1 MKEFGYP
8 KAVRL
13 YQNNHIQRLFEQGAH
28 LSQYPFR
35 ALFLRVNDLPGPP
48 IRILIS
54 VSKRYVRKAVKRNR
68 LKRQI
73 REIIRLH
80 QRILQ
85 DGAKERKDTLLV
97 AVLFAGKEMP
107 DYTLMEQKIIQI
119 LTRLSQLDEKTT

>member
-1 MKEFGYP
+1 
-8 KAVRL
+8 
-13 YQNNHIQRLFEQGAH
+13 
-28 LSQYPFR
+28 
-35 ALFLRVNDLPGPP
+35 LFLSVNDLPGPP

-85 DGAKERKDTLLV
+85 DGVKDRKDTLLV

-107 DYTLMEQKIIQI
+107 DYTLMERKIIQI

>member
-13 YQNNHIQRLFEQGAH
+13 HQNNHIHRLFEQGAH

-35 ALFLRVNDLPGPP
+35 ALSLRVDDLAGPP
-48 IRILIS
+48 LRILIS

-68 LKRQI
+68 MKRQI

-80 QRILQ
+80 QHILR
-85 DGAKERKDTLLV
+85 DGLKDRKDTLLV
-97 AVLFAGKEMP
+97 AILFAGKEMP
-107 DYTLMEQKIIQI
+107 DFSVIEQKIIQI